1 MPSLSD
7 FKLDLSLDQELTM
20 MGLSMAFMSSIVS
33 AGSLILQIG
42 INVQGTMIVSGHT
55 AARKISSILMLP
67 PASLMMALSSFVA
80 QNIGAKE
87 YERAEKRHRLLESAG
102 HILFISHDSYCLS
115 AFQLDRC
122 DDFRKFKF

>member
-42 INVQGTMIVSGHT
+42 INVQE
-55 AARKISSILMLP
+55 P
-67 PASLMMALSSFVA
+67 
-80 QNIGAKE
+80 
-87 YERAEKRHRLLESAG
+87 
-102 HILFISHDSYCLS
+102 
-115 AFQLDRC
+115 
-122 DDFRKFKF
+122 